1 MDNRQ
6 LFERHRKRLEKEAWL
21 KSVLLSL
28 VIGFAAMLATAVL
41 TWVFEKNGLWFSLSA
56 LVVVTGGL
64 TPLFYF
70 KRFRPDD
77 RQIARR
83 IDGLGLE
90 ERVITM
96 TELADSKEYIAVRQR
111 ADAQEKMKA
120 LDIKQISLHVSAALI
135 ALVCVFGTLG
145 LSLTTVSTLS
155 YYGLLP
161 TIGQII
167 DTTLPPEPIVEF
179 EVNYYVEDGQGGII
193 EGEEFQIVAQ
203 GETGS
208 LVYAAADEGWAFA
221 GWSDGYAEPY
231 RQEEDVQGNMEIFAL
246 FEQMGGTGDGDGEP
260 TDQPPDQ
267 PGEQQG
273 DNGDGD
279 DSNPVEQGGGKYEP
293 ANQIIDE
300 ATYYRDVFGQY
311 YDLIVEYLS
320 SGEEL
325 PEDLRIIIEAY
336 FNILK

>member
-83 IDGLGLE
+83 IDRLGLE

-120 LDIKQISLHVSAALI
+120 LEIKQISLHVSAALI

-179 EVNYYVEDGQGGII
+179 EVNYYVEDGQGL
-193 EGEEFQIVAQ
+193 
-203 GETGS
+203 S
-208 LVYAAADEGWAFA
+208 L
-221 GWSDGYAEPY
+221 
-231 RQEEDVQGNMEIFAL
+231 IH
-246 FEQMGGTGDGDGEP
+246 
-260 TDQPPDQ
+260 
-267 PGEQQG
+267 
-273 DNGDGD
+273 
-279 DSNPVEQGGGKYEP
+279 
-293 ANQIIDE
+293 I
-300 ATYYRDVFGQY
+300 
-311 YDLIVEYLS
+311 
-320 SGEEL
+320 
-325 PEDLRIIIEAY
+325 
-336 FNILK
+336 

>member
-1 MDNRQ
+1 
-6 LFERHRKRLEKEAWL
+6 
-21 KSVLLSL
+21 
-28 VIGFAAMLATAVL
+28 
-41 TWVFEKNGLWFSLSA
+41 
-56 LVVVTGGL
+56 
-64 TPLFYF
+64 
-70 KRFRPDD
+70 
-77 RQIARR
+77 
-83 IDGLGLE
+83 
-90 ERVITM
+90 M

-120 LDIKQISLHVSAALI
+120 LEIKQISLHVSAALI

-231 RQEEDVQGNMEIFAL
+231 RQEEDVRAIWKFSLCSSRWAERATATASL
-246 FEQMGGTGDGDGEP
+246 P
-260 TDQPPDQ
+260 TNRPINRASSRATTATATIPI
-267 PGEQQG
+267 P
-273 DNGDGD
+273 
-279 DSNPVEQGGGKYEP
+279 SSRAA
-293 ANQIIDE
+293 ANTSRQSD
-300 ATYYRDVFGQY
+300 Y
-311 YDLIVEYLS
+311 
-320 SGEEL
+320 
-325 PEDLRIIIEAY
+325 
-336 FNILK
+336 

>member
-96 TELADSKEYIAVRQR
+96 TELADSKELYRR
-111 ADAQEKMKA
+111 ASARGRAREKMKA

-135 ALVCVFGTLG
+135 ALVCVFRTLG

-161 TIGQII
+161 Q
-167 DTTLPPEPIVEF
+167 
-179 EVNYYVEDGQGGII
+179 
-193 EGEEFQIVAQ
+193 
-203 GETGS
+203 
-208 LVYAAADEGWAFA
+208 
-221 GWSDGYAEPY
+221 
-231 RQEEDVQGNMEIFAL
+231 
-246 FEQMGGTGDGDGEP
+246 
-260 TDQPPDQ
+260 
-267 PGEQQG
+267 
-273 DNGDGD
+273 
-279 DSNPVEQGGGKYEP
+279 
-293 ANQIIDE
+293 
-300 ATYYRDVFGQY
+300 
-311 YDLIVEYLS
+311 
-320 SGEEL
+320 
-325 PEDLRIIIEAY
+325 
-336 FNILK
+336 

>member
-231 RQEEDVQGNMEIFAL
+231 L
-246 FEQMGGTGDGDGEP
+246 
-260 TDQPPDQ
+260 
-267 PGEQQG
+267 
-273 DNGDGD
+273 
-279 DSNPVEQGGGKYEP
+279 S
-293 ANQIIDE
+293 
-300 ATYYRDVFGQY
+300 
-311 YDLIVEYLS
+311 LIH
-320 SGEEL
+320 
-325 PEDLRIIIEAY
+325 I
-336 FNILK
+336 

>member
-1 MDNRQ
+1 MTGVQ
-6 LFERHRKRLEKEAWL
+6 
-21 KSVLLSL
+21 
-28 VIGFAAMLATAVL
+28 TC
-41 TWVFEKNGLWFSLSA
+41 A
-56 LVVVTGGL
+56 L
-64 TPLFYF
+64 PIW
-70 KRFRPDD
+70 
-77 RQIARR
+77 QIARR

-193 EGEEFQIVAQ
+193 EGE
-203 GETGS
+203 S
-208 LVYAAADEGWAFA
+208 PSPAARKNQCSWASWLKIRRSEERRV
-221 GWSDGYAEPY
+221 GKECRSRWSPY
-231 RQEEDVQGNMEIFAL
+231 H
-246 FEQMGGTGDGDGEP
+246 
-260 TDQPPDQ
+260 
-267 PGEQQG
+267 
-273 DNGDGD
+273 
-279 DSNPVEQGGGKYEP
+279 
-293 ANQIIDE
+293 
-300 ATYYRDVFGQY
+300 
-311 YDLIVEYLS
+311 
-320 SGEEL
+320 
-325 PEDLRIIIEAY
+325 
-336 FNILK
+336 